1 MPTELQILVFVIQV
15 CYDLLLK
22 DFQEF
27 SELFREVYISL
38 DNN

>member
-27 SELFREVYISL
+27 SESFREVYISL